1 MSRLHA
7 FLASLQELRQL
18 QAGEAG
24 AAAPERRAA
33 GADGAVAAG
42 LPSSLEANCEATR
55 GVPTGAAT
63 AWSAPAMPP
72 VGCCADPLL
81 TVGNMRQR
89 QQEQASDALLRD
101 ARLRKIHDRLHAE
114 RLGLHDAGHTA
125 RQKGFLL
132 GNDYMAQARS
142 SAVGFGKRWRPQPP
156 AAPSPA
162 AAAGGPPLASP
173 GSQSN
178 EAATATL
185 RAPDVIA
192 RCADEF
198 GRCEDR
204 SVDVSHVTQVWESF
218 TDWAAGIYDSA
229 GRGFEL
235 PYLGRVVVLHQQF
248 GASGTA
254 RERQPVFVGSQRSLA
269 KYGLTQRLGA
279 ASFSSSA
286 NNRAAR
292 VNYKMLA
299 KLSGLDEGD
308 VVRRL
313 RELVWCLLQMA
324 AESPEAEL
332 ELDLGPCTLCCHQR
346 RLSMRFHRPPGG
358 SDDPPAGQAGDDV
371 ETDRPPSAG
380 SGVSD
385 VSSWTVSSM
394 ASSTAARGR
403 WTRWPL
409 APASAPQRAGSSSD
423 AGSSDSWSGGNATQ
437 PGEEQ
442 GEGASRQ
449 PPAPGEEHGTAEATQ
464 LHAAN
469 EALGQ
474 ENALL
479 RLKLDRLL
487 HFATEELQAVTA
499 SPPTPTPPPRP
510 PTAAQQRGGRGFRGG
525 SRCASALRLVDR
537 GDYALTGS
545 GYCVW

>member
-33 GADGAVAAG
+33 GADGTVAAG

-81 TVGNMRQR
+81 TVRNMRQR

-114 RLGLHDAGHTA
+114 RLGLHNAGHTA

-132 GNDYMAQARS
+132 GNDYMAQGGRS

-156 AAPSPA
+156 AAPSP
-162 AAAGGPPLASP
+162 ASP

-204 SVDVSHVTQVWESF
+204 SVDVSHVTLAWESF

-254 RERQPVFVGSQRSLA
+254 RERQPVFVGSPRSLA

-286 NNRAAR
+286 YNRAAR

-358 SDDPPAGQAGDDV
+358 SDDPPAGQAEDDV

-423 AGSSDSWSGGNATQ
+423 AASCDSWGGGATQ
-437 PGEEQ
+437 PGEGQ
-442 GEGASRQ
+442 GVGASR
-449 PPAPGEEHGTAEATQ
+449 PPPTPGEGHGMAEAAQ
-464 LHAAN
+464 LRAAN
-469 EALGQ
+469 GALGQ

-499 SPPTPTPPPRP
+499 APPTTPPPRSPRP
-510 PTAAQQRGGRGFRGG
+510 PMATQQRRARGFRGG
-525 SRCASALRLVDR
+525 SECRGERRCASALHLVDR
-537 GDYALTGS
+537 GDYTLTGS